1 MNRGIRMAA
10 AMAFIASLAWA
21 EPVVIINGTPIDS
34 ATIDR
39 YMKQYEGRVAA
50 DEYRQRRMEYVGE
63 TIRLHLKRE
72 FARALTDFPVSDAEI
87 TASLD
92 EIRREVGKDPQL
104 NGLSFEEI
112 LAFQGIT
119 LAELRDRQ
127 RNNIRYVKYL
137 TARADEAACRRAYEA
152 HPAWFDGTE
161 VRVRQ
166 VFFSIDGLNEAAV
179 AAQRASADAVRAQLT
194 AVPPPPFED
203 ASGAE
208 SATIRASGDM
218 GYFPRLGRI
227 PEELAGPAF
236 DLSVGE
242 ISPVIQSPWGFHI
255 LKVLD
260 RRQGPRGS
268 YEACAASVRDYLIYL
283 AEQALIAGLMAKA
296 DIVFPAPAAPPTLA
310 APTPGPAAPAPASA
324 PLP

>member
-1 MNRGIRMAA
+1 MSWGIRLAA
-10 AMAFIASLAWA
+10 ALAFTAGLAWT
-21 EPVVIINGTPIDS
+21 EPVVLINGTPIDS
-34 ATIDR
+34 ATIDK
-39 YMKQYEGRVAA
+39 YMKQYEGRVPA
-50 DEYRQRRMEYVGE
+50 DEYRQLRLEYVGE
-63 TIRLHLKRE
+63 TIRMHLKRE
-72 FARALTDFPVSDAEI
+72 FARTLTDIPVSEAEI

-104 NGLSFEEI
+104 NGLAFEEI

-137 TARADEAACRRAYEA
+137 TARVGEAECRRAYEA

-161 VRVRQ
+161 VRARQ
-166 VFFSIDGLNEAAV
+166 VFFSIDGLDKAGV
-179 AAQRASADAVRAQLT
+179 AAQRASADAVREQLC

-208 SATIRASGDM
+208 SATIRASGDL

-227 PEELAGPAF
+227 PDELARPAF

-242 ISPVIQSPWGFHI
+242 ISPVIETPWGFHI

-268 YEACAASVRDYLIYL
+268 YEACAASVRDYLIFIT
-283 AEQALIAGLMAKA
+283 EQELIAGLMAKA
-296 DIVFPAPAAPPTLA
+296 DIVFPAQTAPP
-310 APTPGPAAPAPASA
+310 APGKPAPAPA
-324 PLP
+324 PLPQP